1 MRTCLAILV
10 IAAAAGCAKDPAE
23 SKTEPF
29 FVDWLK
35 SHGETDVIV
44 DEQGV
49 GIAGNATRLKASLYG
64 SDRQDDGSYVVETEF
79 RVRLPSGGE
88 IVEFVV
94 GGGETEDQAISDC
107 LLNFTLTTF
116 HVLYKA
122 FINPADPHQTVQPV
136 EIAGRKRE
144 MLMGDIYMKGSES
157 AEPIDLNAMRP
168 GIQGAVAGL
177 PLSQEPHWIKIV
189 YGHVDGQPPFVS
201 AALDNE
207 EHQAL
212 TSAIERLDWPAPE
225 GFYMVKLFIV
235 VK

>member
-1 MRTCLAILV
+1 MRICLGILI
-10 IAAAAGCAKDPAE
+10 IAVAAGCAKDPAE

-29 FVDWLK
+29 FVEWLE

-49 GIAGNATRLKASLYG
+49 GIAGNPTRLKASLYG
-64 SDRQDDGSYVVETEF
+64 SDRQEDGSYVVETEF

-88 IVEFVV
+88 IVEFVA
-94 GGGETEDQAISDC
+94 GGGETEDQAIGDC
-107 LLNFTLTTF
+107 LVNFTLTTF
-116 HVLYKA
+116 HVVYKG
-122 FINPADPHQTVQPV
+122 FINPADPHQTVEPV

-168 GIQGAVAGL
+168 GIQGAIASL

-189 YGHVDGQPPFVS
+189 YGHVDGQEPFVS

-207 EHQAL
+207 EHPAL
-212 TSAIERLDWPAPE
+212 TSAIGRLDWPARE
-225 GFYMVKLFIV
+225 GFYMVKQFIL